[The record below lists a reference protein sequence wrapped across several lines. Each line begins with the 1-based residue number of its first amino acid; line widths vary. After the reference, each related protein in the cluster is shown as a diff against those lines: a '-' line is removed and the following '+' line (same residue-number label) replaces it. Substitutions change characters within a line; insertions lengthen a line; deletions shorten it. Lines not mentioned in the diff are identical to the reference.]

1 MYEDPIP
8 QFSCQYIPHQHHHL
22 TNNNNDR
29 DNNDSIITSN
39 HEDQELQRLHQ
50 HQLLIQLR
58 LEVNSL
64 RTQIQQ
70 LELLKQ
76 QLVLQRTMMHPSEY
90 EQLMGQFSRTL
101 ASLLSVRQPN
111 HFSGDGRTGVNSG
124 NSIDDTSRGVE
135 NIGGGGNKC
144 GNNPS
149 GGYSGMPMMEK
160 LQERLRSL
168 TIQQSYQQQQQ
179 HCQQPQQQHGQHPQQ
194 NGVRGDVEMGQ
205 GSTIKNGGMMM
216 RRDPVRMEQ
225 TNLEAELR
233 DLEKRMRSI
242 QLLC

>member
-8 QFSCQYIPHQHHHL
+8 QYSCQYIPHQYHYL
-22 TNNNNDR
+22 TSNSSDR
-29 DNNDSIITSN
+29 DNDGNIITSN

-90 EQLMGQFSRTL
+90 EQLMGQFTKTL

-111 HFSGDGRTGVNSG
+111 HFSGDGRTGTDSG
-124 NSIDDTSRGVE
+124 NSIEDTSQYVE
-135 NIGGGGNKC
+135 DIGGGGNKC
-144 GNNPS
+144 GNNSS

-160 LQERLRSL
+160 LQERLRNL
-168 TIQQSYQQQQQ
+168 TVQQSYQQQQQ
-179 HCQQPQQQHGQHPQQ
+179 HYQQPQQQQGQQQ
-194 NGVRGDVEMGQ
+194 LQNCMRGDVEMGQ
-205 GSTIKNGGMMM
+205 GSSIRDSSMMM
-216 RRDPVRMEQ
+216 KRDPVRMEQ
-225 TNLEAELR
+225 TSLEAELR